1 MPSDADGMKAL
12 EGETKLCLPPSAP
25 SNAGSERKKSAH
37 ERRVTKERNSA
48 TGGAAIPMDHED
60 VYLVDI
66 FRKAIGGRAGLD
78 DFVFINSN
86 TGRGY
91 KAVTLN
97 SIFRDAR
104 EKAGFLTITANEFGR
119 HSFATR
125 KIEEGWSFDHVSV
138 FLLNSPEVV
147 RKRYANVTRALY
159 APRFYG
165 SMQKIRK
172 PVPGANRGQNKK
184 PSQAIESQRNKN
196 ENHE

>member
-1 MPSDADGMKAL
+1 MDALPKDHRLIFEFLRRSGRRENETRAL
-12 EGETKLCLPPSAP
+12 KIRDVSFSKGVYYIR
-25 SNAGSERKKSAH
+25 NAFDE
-37 ERRVTKERNSA
+37 EELKEFPKVA
-48 TGGAAIPMDHED
+48 ETGGAAIPMDHED

-66 FRKAIGGRAGLD
+66 FRKAIGGRSGLD
-78 DFVFINSN
+78 DFVFINTI

-97 SIFRDAR
+97 SIFRNAR

-147 RKRYANVTRALY
+147 RKRYANVTRATRSAIL
-159 APRFYG
+159 RLHSKSSKIG
-165 SMQKIRK
+165 SGGK
-172 PVPGANRGQNKK
+172 PGAK
-184 PSQAIESQRNKN
+184 
-196 ENHE
+196 